1 MRLGPEEA
9 ALRLKRHVVMSARR
23 GLEDLAPG
31 RKHVA
36 VHLRVM
42 DASGPQHLYNYPGP
56 KYFQAELL
64 TIMIVSNSAWK
75 YFGPG

>member
-23 GLEDLAPG
+23 RLEELAPG

-42 DASGPQHLYNYPGP
+42 DASGPRHLYNYPGP
-56 KYFQAELL
+56 KYFQEALRHFRRQRSL
-64 TIMIVSNSAWK
+64 
-75 YFGPG
+75 P